1 MQAKHFPQKS
11 SVKYIV
17 CHFQNL
23 CKMHGPE
30 ILVENTKNMKKI
42 SEKNI
47 SKLSV
52 KYTALTDQGK
62 VHDSSKC
69 KIHSEECIV

>member
-1 MQAKHFPQKS
+1 MQAKHFAHKS

-30 ILVENTKNMKKI
+30 ILVENTKNVKKI

-52 KYTALTDQGK
+52 KYVVLIDQAK
-62 VHDSSKC
+62 VHGSSKC
-69 KIHSEECIV
+69 KIRSE